1 MTLGGASSRR
11 PAVALAA
18 VIVALAVVHPPP
30 GPGQEPRRPEF
41 PSRVEIVT
49 VEVSVLDRQ
58 GQPVPGLGRDA
69 FALFEDG
76 VKQEISA
83 FEAIDLREG
92 RLPPDRSPD
101 EPVPPAATTATPPS
115 PLSWT
120 YVLVVDDLHLTPSQA
135 TDVRKAAST
144 FLDRVPAGARVVLI
158 ATGARIV
165 EDHRMPAG
173 REVLEARLAT
183 VRGSLSVARGDELIS
198 DHEAYDIQV
207 RHDAVVEDIVTR
219 RIVRLERGDD
229 LEMDDPH
236 AEQAG
241 MLRAITETRSRAA
254 KRYYLMTLRTRTT
267 LGVLGNALRWLAGT
281 RGRRIVVLASRG
293 FIRDPGIAEFEDVA
307 RASLLANV
315 AVTFLDVRGQG
326 GVSPYESAE
335 YGPALE
341 VGHLPQAVA
350 DGFSEAAGTESLAL
364 ETGGLIIRRA
374 NNLGKGIERI
384 VAASRTCY
392 LLGFQPAKGA
402 RDGKYRKLSVR
413 LVGGGE
419 GWSVVGRRGYYA
431 PRE

>member
-1 MTLGGASSRR
+1 MTLGGVRHRAS
-11 PAVALAA
+11 VAAL
-18 VIVALAVVHPPP
+18 VLAVLPPPP
-30 GPGQEPRRPEF
+30 GPGQEPRPPEF
-41 PSRVEIVT
+41 SARVEMVT
-49 VEVSVLDRQ
+49 VEVTVLDGK

-92 RLPPDRSPD
+92 LPSPDRSAA
-101 EPVPPAATTATPPS
+101 EPTPPGPTAADPPPAR
-115 PLSWT
+115 SWT
-120 YVLVVDDLHLTPSQA
+120 YLLVVDDLHLTPSQA

-144 FLDRVPAGARVVLI
+144 LLGSVPAGARFVLI
-158 ATGARIV
+158 ATGARMV

-173 REVLEARLAT
+173 REVLEARLAKI
-183 VRGSLSVARGDELIS
+183 RGSLSVTRGDELIS
-198 DHEAYDIQV
+198 DQEAYEIHV
-207 RHDAVVEDIVTR
+207 RHDAVIEDIVTR

-229 LEMDDPH
+229 FEMDDPH

-241 MLRAITETRSRAA
+241 MLRAITETRGRAA
-254 KRYYLMTLRTRTT
+254 KRYYLTTLRTRTT
-267 LGVLGNALRWLAGT
+267 LGVLANALRWLAGT
-281 RGRRIVVLASRG
+281 KGRRLVVLASRG
-293 FIRDPGIAEFEDVA
+293 FIRDPGITEFEDVV

-364 ETGGLIIRRA
+364 ETGGLIIHRA

-384 VAASRTCY
+384 LAASRTCY
-392 LLGFQPAKGA
+392 LIGFLPANGA
-402 RDGKYRKLSVR
+402 RDGKYRRLSVR
-413 LVGGGE
+413 LVAGGDGR
-419 GWSVVGRRGYYA
+419 SVVGRRGYYA
-431 PRE
+431 PRD

>member
-1 MTLGGASSRR
+1 MTFGGTAFRR
-11 PAVALAA
+11 ALAT
-18 VIVALAVVHPPP
+18 VALAVLSPPSS
-30 GPGQEPRRPEF
+30 PGQEPRRPEY
-41 PSRVEIVT
+41 PARVEMVT
-49 VEVSVLDRQ
+49 VEVTVLDGK

-92 RLPPDRSPD
+92 LPSADRSAG
-101 EPVPPAATTATPPS
+101 EPTPPGPTDAHSPPAP
-115 PLSWT
+115 SWT

-173 REVLEARLAT
+173 REVLETRLAT
-183 VRGSLSVARGDELIS
+183 VRGSLSVARGDDLIS

-207 RHDAVVEDIVTR
+207 RHDAVIEDIVTR
-219 RIVRLERGDD
+219 RIVRLEGGDD

-236 AEQAG
+236 AEHAG
-241 MLRAITETRSRAA
+241 MLRAITETRGRAA

-293 FIRDPGIAEFEDVA
+293 FIRDPGISEFEDVA

-364 ETGGLIIRRA
+364 ETGGLIIHRA

-392 LLGFQPAKGA
+392 LLGFHPANGV
-402 RDGKYRKLSVR
+402 RDGGYRRLSVR
-413 LVGGGE
+413 LAAGGE
-419 GWSVVGRRGYYA
+419 RWSVVGRRGYYA
-431 PRE
+431 PRD

>member
-1 MTLGGASSRR
+1 MTLGGPGSRR
-11 PAVALAA
+11 VVVLLALG
-18 VIVALAVVHPPP
+18 VLPPP
-30 GPGQEPRRPEF
+30 SSPGQAPRPPEF
-41 PSRVEIVT
+41 SSRVEMVT

-58 GQPVPGLGRDA
+58 GQPVSGLGRDA

-83 FEAIDLREG
+83 FDAIDLRED
-92 RLPPDRSPD
+92 RLPPDRPAD
-101 EPVPPAATTATPPS
+101 EPAPSVSASATSPS
-115 PLSWT
+115 VRSWT
-120 YVLVVDDLHLTPSQA
+120 YVLVVDDIHLTPSQA
-135 TDVRKAAST
+135 TDVRKAASS
-144 FLDRVPAGARVVLI
+144 FLGSVPAGARVVLI

-173 REVLEARLAT
+173 REVLETGLAK

-198 DHEAYDIQV
+198 DHEAYEIHV
-207 RHDAVVEDIVTR
+207 RHDAVIEDIVTR

-236 AEQAG
+236 AEHAG
-241 MLRAITETRSRAA
+241 MLRAITETRGRAA
-254 KRYYLMTLRTRTT
+254 KRYYLTTLRTRTT
-267 LGVLGNALRWLAGT
+267 LGVLANALRWLAGT

-293 FIRDPGIAEFEDVA
+293 FIRDPAITEFEDVA

>member
-1 MTLGGASSRR
+1 M
-11 PAVALAA
+11 
-18 VIVALAVVHPPP
+18 
-30 GPGQEPRRPEF
+30 
-41 PSRVEIVT
+41 VT

-58 GQPVPGLGRDA
+58 GLPVPGLGRDA

-83 FEAIDLREG
+83 FEAVDLREG
-92 RLPPDRSPD
+92 RPSPD
-101 EPVPPAATTATPPS
+101 PTAATPPS
-115 PLSWT
+115 APSWT

-144 FLDRVPAGARVVLI
+144 FLGRVPPGARVVLI

-165 EDHRMPAG
+165 EDRRMPAG
-173 REVLEARLAT
+173 REALGARLAT
-183 VRGSLSVARGDELIS
+183 VRGSLSIARGDELMS
-198 DHEAYDIQV
+198 DHEAYDIHV
-207 RHDAVVEDIVTR
+207 RHDAVTEDVVTR

-241 MLRAITETRSRAA
+241 LLRAITETRGRAA
-254 KRYYLMTLRTRTT
+254 KRYYLATLRTRTT
-267 LGVLGNALRWLAGT
+267 LGVLVNALRWLGGT
-281 RGRRIVVLASRG
+281 RGRRVVILASRG
-293 FIRDPGIAEFEDVA
+293 FIRDPGITEFEDVA

-315 AVTFLDVRGQG
+315 AVSFLDVRGQG

-364 ETGGLIIRRA
+364 ETGGLIIHRA
-374 NNLGKGIERI
+374 NNLGEGIERI

-392 LLGFQPAKGA
+392 LLGFHPANET
-402 RDGKYRKLSVR
+402 RDGKYRRLSVR
-413 LVGGGE
+413 LVAGGD
-419 GWSVVGRRGYYA
+419 GWSVAGRRGYYA
-431 PRE
+431 PRD